1 LSKVSHGEILRIAQ
15 NRSTVGL
22 MNSTTRP
29 VTNPAEENAMFAL
42 LKDVPSTATITLAE
56 DHAGRRPPAPPEG
69 DTQPQGRPGR
79 SGLGVLA
86 SLVINFVVPFLA
98 YYLIHARVASS
109 AVAYTLVVLAVRHR
123 LDPLGVVS
131 VVTFGIGVLVS
142 WASGGSALALE
153 LQDPALTGLI
163 GIACLVS
170 VVIGRPLH
178 PVILRL
184 LGRGNARYTDIAARA
199 RRGTSMMTTL
209 IIGVAFTVHAVAVT
223 ILALTQSTSTFV
235 ALQHPVGL
243 PPIALGLGALFFYR
257 SRLQAREQAAAEA
270 ARDDQPGQPS

>member
-1 LSKVSHGEILRIAQ
+1 
-15 NRSTVGL
+15 
-22 MNSTTRP
+22 M
-29 VTNPAEENAMFAL
+29 
-42 LKDVPSTATITLAE
+42 STATITLAE
-56 DHAGRRPPAPPEG
+56 DHTSNRAPQPG
-69 DTQPQGRPGR
+69 GGTQPQGRPGR

-86 SLVINFVVPFLA
+86 SLVINFVVPLFA

-109 AVAYTLVVLAVRHR
+109 ALALAGAIPVAYTVVVLAVRRR

-142 WASGGSALALE
+142 WASGGNALALE

-163 GIACLVS
+163 GMACLVS

-184 LGRGNARYTDIAARA
+184 LGRGNARYADIAARA
-199 RRGTSMMTTL
+199 RRGTSMVTTL
-209 IIGVAFTVHAVAVT
+209 IIGLALTVHAVAIT

-235 ALQHPVGL
+235 ALQHVVGL
-243 PPIALGLGALFFYR
+243 PPVGLGFAALFFYR
-257 SRLQAREQAAAEA
+257 SRLQAR
-270 ARDDQPGQPS
+270 DQPGQLS